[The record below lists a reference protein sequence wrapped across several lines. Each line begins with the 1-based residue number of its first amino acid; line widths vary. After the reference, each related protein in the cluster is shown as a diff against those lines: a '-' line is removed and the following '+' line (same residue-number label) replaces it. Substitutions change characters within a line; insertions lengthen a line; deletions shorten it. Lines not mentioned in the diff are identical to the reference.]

1 MCFPPLHATYG
12 KSALKTGVMLRIR
25 YIRRRVA
32 VLFLFLAILFP
43 LQASAGRP
51 LVLAVHPYLPTKELI
66 QRFTPLANYLGK
78 EIGRS
83 VEVRV
88 GSDYDEHITYVGKDQ
103 VDIAFMGPAAYIMV
117 AAKYGKKPLLAR
129 LETDGNPSFRGY
141 FIVRQDSPLKSL
153 ADLEG
158 KRMAFGDRDS
168 TMSHLV
174 PQYMLEKAGV
184 PLDKL
189 AEYKFLNSHNN
200 VVLAVLSG
208 DFDAGAVKDEVF
220 DKYAKQGLRALADTP
235 YYSDHVFVT
244 RSTLAPGMIQALRS
258 AMLRLKDTP
267 GGREILEAIKPH
279 TTALVPAADTDYDN
293 LRQVLKALGQL
304 NR

>member
-1 MCFPPLHATYG
+1 M
-12 KSALKTGVMLRIR
+12 IR
-25 YIRRRVA
+25 PTRRRLT
-32 VLFLFLAILFP
+32 VLFLFLAGTVILLPTQAAAGKP
-43 LQASAGRP
+43 LT
-51 LVLAVHPYLPTKELI
+51 LAVHPYLPSKELI

-88 GSDYDEHITYVGKDQ
+88 GSDYAEHIAYVGKDQ
-103 VDIAFMGPAAYIMV
+103 VDIAYMGPSSYV
-117 AAKYGKKPLLAR
+117 VVVAKYGNKPLLAR
-129 LETDGNPSFRGY
+129 LETDGNPLFRGHI
-141 FIVRQDSPLKSL
+141 IVRQESPLQSL
-153 ADLEG
+153 ADLKG
-158 KRMAFGDRDS
+158 KRMAFGDQDS

-184 PLDKL
+184 PLNKL
-189 AEYKFLNSHNN
+189 AEHKFLGSHNN

-220 DKYAKQGLRALADTP
+220 IKYEKQGLRDLAPTP

-244 RSTLAPGMIQALRS
+244 RSSLASGTIQALRS
-258 AMLRLKDTP
+258 AMLRLKDSP

-279 TTALVPAADTDYDN
+279 TTALGSGVDADYDN
-293 LRQVLKALGQL
+293 LRQVMKALGTL
-304 NR
+304 EK

>member
-1 MCFPPLHATYG
+1 MCIPVWRRAAAFFLLLALSPNTFSGNVPAKEPL
-12 KSALKTGVMLRIR
+12 I
-25 YIRRRVA
+25 
-32 VLFLFLAILFP
+32 
-43 LQASAGRP
+43 
-51 LVLAVHPYLPTKELI
+51 LAVHPYLPVKEI
-66 QRFTPLANYLGK
+66 VTRFTPLADYLGK
-78 EIGRS
+78 EIGRPVS
-83 VEVRV
+83 VRV
-88 GSDYDEHITYVGKDQ
+88 GSDYQEHIAYVGKDEA
-103 VDIAFMGPAAYIMV
+103 DIAFMGPAPYVTMV
-117 AAKYGKKPLLAR
+117 AKYGKKPILAR
-129 LETDGNPSFRGY
+129 LETDGNPLFRGY
-141 FIVRQDSPLKSL
+141 FVVRQDSPLKTL
-153 ADLEG
+153 ADLKG

-174 PQYMLEKAGV
+174 PQYMLEQAGV
-184 PLDKL
+184 TLDKL
-189 AEYKFLNSHNN
+189 ADHKFLGSHNN

-220 DKYAKQGLRALADTP
+220 DKYAKQGLRALVDTP

>member
-1 MCFPPLHATYG
+1 MNRCTRRCL
-12 KSALKTGVMLRIR
+12 AL
-25 YIRRRVA
+25 
-32 VLFLFLAILFP
+32 LFLFLAGAAFLVPAQAQAEKP
-43 LQASAGRP
+43 LI
-51 LVLAVHPYLPTKELI
+51 LAVHPYLPSKELI
-66 QRFTPLANYLGK
+66 QRFTPLANYLGN

-83 VEVRV
+83 IEVRV
-88 GSDYDEHITYVGKDQ
+88 GSDYDEHIAYVGKDQ
-103 VDIAFMGPAAYIMV
+103 VDIAFMGPSSYVMAV
-117 AAKYGKKPLLAR
+117 AKYGKKPLLAR
-129 LETDGNPSFRGY
+129 LETDGSPLFRGY

-153 ADLEG
+153 ADLKG

-189 AEYKFLNSHNN
+189 AEYKFLGSHNN

-244 RSTLAPGMIQALRS
+244 RSTLASGTVRALRN
-258 AMLRLKDTP
+258 AMLKLKDTP

-279 TTALVPAADTDYDN
+279 TTALVPAVDADYDN
-293 LRQVLKALGQL
+293 LRQVLKALGKL
-304 NR
+304 GKAN

>member
-1 MCFPPLHATYG
+1 MCIP
-12 KSALKTGVMLRIR
+12 VW
-25 YIRRRVA
+25 RRA
-32 VLFLFLAILFP
+32 AAFFLLLTFSPNTFSGNVPAKESLT
-43 LQASAGRP
+43 
-51 LVLAVHPYLPTKELI
+51 LAVHPYLPVKEI
-66 QRFTPLANYLGK
+66 ITRFTPLADYLGK
-78 EIGRS
+78 EIGRPVS
-83 VEVRV
+83 VRV
-88 GSDYDEHITYVGKDQ
+88 GRDYDEHIVYVGKDQ
-103 VDIAFMGPAAYIMV
+103 ADIAFMGPASYVTMV
-117 AAKYGKKPLLAR
+117 AKYGKKPLLAR
-129 LETDGNPSFRGY
+129 LETDGNPLFRGY

-153 ADLEG
+153 ADLKG

-189 AEYKFLNSHNN
+189 AAYKFLGSHNN

-244 RSTLAPGMIQALRS
+244 RSTLAPGTIQALRS
-258 AMLRLKDTP
+258 AMLKLKDTP

-279 TTALVPAADTDYDN
+279 TTALVPAADADYDN
-293 LRQVLKALGQL
+293 LRQVLKALGQM

>member
-1 MCFPPLHATYG
+1 MCIPVWQRAAAFFLLLALSPNAFSGNVPAKEPL
-12 KSALKTGVMLRIR
+12 I
-25 YIRRRVA
+25 
-32 VLFLFLAILFP
+32 
-43 LQASAGRP
+43 
-51 LVLAVHPYLPTKELI
+51 LAVHPYLPVKEI
-66 QRFTPLANYLGK
+66 ITHFTPLADYLGK
-78 EIGRS
+78 EIGRPVS
-83 VEVRV
+83 VRV
-88 GSDYDEHITYVGKDQ
+88 GSDYQEHIAYVGNDEA
-103 VDIAFMGPAAYIMV
+103 DIAFMGPAPYVTMV
-117 AAKYGKKPLLAR
+117 AKYGKKPILAR
-129 LETDGNPSFRGY
+129 LETDGNPLFRGY

-153 ADLEG
+153 AGLKG

-174 PQYMLEKAGV
+174 PQYLLEKAGV

-189 AEYKFLNSHNN
+189 AEYKFLGSHNN

-244 RSTLAPGMIQALRS
+244 RSTLAPGTIQALRS
-258 AMLRLKDTP
+258 AMLKLKDTP

-279 TTALVPAADTDYDN
+279 TTALVPAADADYDN

>member
-1 MCFPPLHATYG
+1 
-12 KSALKTGVMLRIR
+12 MLMIR
-25 YIRRRVA
+25 YIRRRLA
-32 VLFLFLAILFP
+32 VLFLFLAFTVILFP
-43 LQASAGRP
+43 IQAAAGKP
-51 LVLAVHPYLPTKELI
+51 LILAVHPYLPTKELI

-88 GSDYDEHITYVGKDQ
+88 GSDYDEHIAYVGKDQ
-103 VDIAFMGPAAYIMV
+103 VDIAFMGPSSYVMV
-117 AAKYGKKPLLAR
+117 VAKYGKKPLLAR

-153 ADLEG
+153 ADLKR

-189 AEYKFLNSHNN
+189 AEYKFLGSHNN

-244 RSTLAPGMIQALRS
+244 RSTLASGTVQALRS
-258 AMLRLKDTP
+258 AMLKLKDTP

-279 TTALVPAADTDYDN
+279 TTALVPAVDADYDN
-293 LRQVLKALGQL
+293 LRQVLKALGKL
-304 NR
+304 GKAN

>member
-1 MCFPPLHATYG
+1 MCISVWRRAAAFFLLL
-12 KSALKTGVMLRIR
+12 ALSPNTFSGI
-25 YIRRRVA
+25 A
-32 VLFLFLAILFP
+32 
-43 LQASAGRP
+43 QAEET
-51 LVLAVHPYLPTKELI
+51 LTLTVHPYLPVKEI
-66 QRFTPLANYLGK
+66 ITRFTPLADYLGK
-78 EIGRS
+78 EIGRPVS
-83 VEVRV
+83 VRV
-88 GSDYDEHITYVGKDQ
+88 GRDYDEHIVYIGKDRA
-103 VDIAFMGPAAYIMV
+103 DIAFMGPASYVTMV
-117 AAKYGKKPLLAR
+117 AKYGKKPLLAR
-129 LETDGNPSFRGY
+129 LETDGNPLFRGY

-153 ADLEG
+153 ADLKG

-189 AEYKFLNSHNN
+189 AVYKFLGSHNN

>member
-1 MCFPPLHATYG
+1 MCIPGWRRAAAFFILL
-12 KSALKTGVMLRIR
+12 ALSPSTFSGI
-25 YIRRRVA
+25 A
-32 VLFLFLAILFP
+32 
-43 LQASAGRP
+43 QAEET
-51 LVLAVHPYLPTKELI
+51 LTLTVHPYLPVKEI
-66 QRFTPLANYLGK
+66 VTRFTPLADYLGK
-78 EIGRS
+78 EIGRPVS
-83 VEVRV
+83 VRV
-88 GSDYDEHITYVGKDQ
+88 GRDYDEHIVHVGKDRA
-103 VDIAFMGPAAYIMV
+103 DIAFMGPSSYLMV
-117 AAKYGKKPLLAR
+117 VAKYGKKPLLAR
-129 LETDGNPSFRGY
+129 LETDGNPLFRGY

-153 ADLEG
+153 ADLKG

-189 AEYKFLNSHNN
+189 ADYKFLGSHNN

-220 DKYAKQGLRALADTP
+220 DKYAKQGLRALANTP

-244 RSTLAPGMIQALRS
+244 RSTLAPGIIQALRS

-267 GGREILEAIKPH
+267 DGREILEAIKPH

-304 NR
+304 DR

>member
-1 MCFPPLHATYG
+1 L
-12 KSALKTGVMLRIR
+12 AL
-25 YIRRRVA
+25 
-32 VLFLFLAILFP
+32 LFLFLAGTIILFP
-43 LQASAGRP
+43 AQAQTEKP
-51 LVLAVHPYLPTKELI
+51 LILAVHPYLPSKELI

-88 GSDYDEHITYVGKDQ
+88 GSDYDEHIAYVGKDQ
-103 VDIAFMGPAAYIMV
+103 VDIAFMGPSIYVMV
-117 AAKYGKKPLLAR
+117 VAKYGKKPLLAR

-153 ADLEG
+153 TDLKG

-189 AEYKFLNSHNN
+189 AEYQFLDSHHN

-220 DKYAKQGLRALADTP
+220 DQYAKQGLRALAATP

-244 RSTLAPGMIQALRS
+244 RRTLAPGTIQALRS
-258 AMLRLKDTP
+258 AMLKLKDTS

-279 TTALVPAADTDYDN
+279 TTALVPAADADYDN
-293 LRQVLKALGQL
+293 LRQVLKALGKL
-304 NR
+304 GKKN

>member
-1 MCFPPLHATYG
+1 MCIPGWQRAAAFFFLLALSPNTFSGNAQAKEPLT
-12 KSALKTGVMLRIR
+12 
-25 YIRRRVA
+25 
-32 VLFLFLAILFP
+32 
-43 LQASAGRP
+43 
-51 LVLAVHPYLPTKELI
+51 LAVHPYLPVKEI
-66 QRFTPLANYLGK
+66 ITHFTPLADYLGK
-78 EIGRS
+78 EIGRPVS
-83 VEVRV
+83 VRV
-88 GSDYDEHITYVGKDQ
+88 GRDYDEHIVHVGKDRA
-103 VDIAFMGPAAYIMV
+103 DIAFMGPSSYLMV
-117 AAKYGKKPLLAR
+117 VAKYGKKPLLAR
-129 LETDGNPSFRGY
+129 LETDGNPLFRGY

-153 ADLEG
+153 ADLKG

-189 AEYKFLNSHNN
+189 AEYKFLGSHNN

-220 DKYAKQGLRALADTP
+220 DKYAKQGLRALVDTP

>member
-1 MCFPPLHATYG
+1 MCISVWQRAAAFFLLLALSLNTFCGIAQAEEPLT
-12 KSALKTGVMLRIR
+12 
-25 YIRRRVA
+25 
-32 VLFLFLAILFP
+32 
-43 LQASAGRP
+43 
-51 LVLAVHPYLPTKELI
+51 LAVHPYLPVKEI
-66 QRFTPLANYLGK
+66 MTRFTPLADYLGK
-78 EIGRS
+78 EIGRPVS
-83 VEVRV
+83 VRV
-88 GSDYDEHITYVGKDQ
+88 GRDYDEHIMYLGKDRA
-103 VDIAFMGPAAYIMV
+103 DIAFMGPASYVTMV
-117 AAKYGKKPLLAR
+117 AKYGKKPLLAR
-129 LETDGNPSFRGY
+129 LETDGNPLFRGY

-153 ADLEG
+153 ADLKG

-189 AEYKFLNSHNN
+189 AEYKFLGSHNN

-220 DKYAKQGLRALADTP
+220 DKYAKQGLRALVDTP

-267 GGREILEAIKPH
+267 GGREILETIKPH
-279 TTALVPAADTDYDN
+279 TTALVPAVDTDYDN
-293 LRQVLKALGQL
+293 IRQVLKALGQL
-304 NR
+304 GK

>member
-1 MCFPPLHATYG
+1 M
-12 KSALKTGVMLRIR
+12 IR
-25 YIRRRVA
+25 YIRRRLA
-32 VLFLFLAILFP
+32 VLFLFLAATVILFP
-43 LQASAGRP
+43 IQAAAGKP
-51 LVLAVHPYLPTKELI
+51 LILAVHPYLPSKELI
-66 QRFTPLANYLGK
+66 QRFTPLANYLGN

-83 VEVRV
+83 IEVRV
-88 GSDYDEHITYVGKDQ
+88 GSDYDEHIAYVGKDQ

-117 AAKYGKKPLLAR
+117 VAKYGNKPLLAR
-129 LETDGNPSFRGY
+129 LETDGNPLFRGY

-153 ADLEG
+153 ADLKG

-189 AEYKFLNSHNN
+189 AEYKFLGSHNN
-200 VVLAVLSG
+200 VVLAVLSD
-208 DFDAGAVKDEVF
+208 DFDVGAVKDEVF

-244 RSTLAPGMIQALRS
+244 RSTLASGTVQALRS

-279 TTALVPAADTDYDN
+279 TTALVPAVDADYDN
-293 LRQVLKALGQL
+293 LRQVLKALGKL
-304 NR
+304 GKTN